1 MSGCDGPSIAE
12 LCSVASRVARETGVR
27 NPTIASLLDLVI
39 EDAGERDEECKKN
52 GKLRT
57 SPPDMDRVYLK
68 IYLISERRGTRRVN
82 DGFRTPITG

>member
-1 MSGCDGPSIAE
+1 M
-12 LCSVASRVARETGVR
+12 R

-39 EDAGERDEECKKN
+39 EDAGERDEESGMQEKN

-82 DGFRTPITG
+82 DGFRTPITIP

>member
-1 MSGCDGPSIAE
+1 VSGCDGPSIAE

>member
-1 MSGCDGPSIAE
+1 M
-12 LCSVASRVARETGVR
+12 R

-68 IYLISERRGTRRVN
+68 MYLISERRGTRRVN
-82 DGFRTPITG
+82 DGFRTPITIGNMALKTKRGQGLG

>member
-1 MSGCDGPSIAE
+1 M
-12 LCSVASRVARETGVR
+12 R

-39 EDAGERDEECKKN
+39 EDAGERDEERKKN

-68 IYLISERRGTRRVN
+68 IYLISELETRHSAGMWGKRWV
-82 DGFRTPITG
+82 